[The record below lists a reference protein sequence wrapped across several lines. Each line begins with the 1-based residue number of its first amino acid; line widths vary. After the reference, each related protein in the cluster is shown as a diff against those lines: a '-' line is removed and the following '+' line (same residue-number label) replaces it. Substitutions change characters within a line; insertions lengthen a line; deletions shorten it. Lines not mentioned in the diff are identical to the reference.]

1 MPSRIMPL
9 LQQKTVK
16 NGIWLYVLQF
26 CNTVVPLLTLPYI
39 TRVLGTTGYGVFII
53 ALNIWGYLQVVV
65 EYGFALSAT
74 RQVALEEKEPLDTSR
89 LFSAI
94 IYSRLLLTAVCVAVS
109 GVYVFLNRSNAEQC
123 VCLAILMFGLLGS
136 CFQLNWLFQGK
147 QDMKYISLIGIV
159 SRTMSVICI
168 FCFVKSEQ
176 DLFLYSVLYVI
187 SPIVDG
193 VLGVIIASKKYGA
206 RLVRVSFETI
216 KDELKKGW
224 YVFTTQISGKV
235 FGAIGI
241 TFMGFFATK
250 AEVGIY
256 GAIQKVPNVILLIW
270 LPISQVLY
278 PVASQ
283 KFQESFVE
291 GKKYVYGLR
300 KRILPLFVVGS
311 LLVAGFSKAIVLVL
325 FGETYVANYY
335 WMIPLLVWL
344 LFGINNNFLGIQ
356 TLLASGHDK
365 EYSRCFQIGVF
376 CTVLFNFL
384 LIIAFKG
391 NGAAIAP
398 ALSEFVLTIML
409 SREIKKLEKSKELL

>member
-1 MPSRIMPL
+1 M
-9 LQQKTVK
+9 
-16 NGIWLYVLQF
+16 
-26 CNTVVPLLTLPYI
+26 
-39 TRVLGTTGYGVFII
+39 
-53 ALNIWGYLQVVV
+53 ALNVV
-65 EYGFALSAT
+65 A
-74 RQVALEEKEPLDTSR
+74 
-89 LFSAI
+89 
-94 IYSRLLLTAVCVAVS
+94 
-109 GVYVFLNRSNAEQC
+109 
-123 VCLAILMFGLLGS
+123 
-136 CFQLNWLFQGK
+136 
-147 QDMKYISLIGIV
+147 
-159 SRTMSVICI
+159 
-168 FCFVKSEQ
+168 
-176 DLFLYSVLYVI
+176 DLFLTVLMLPFTAIAETTSKTKYKG
-187 SPIVDG
+187 IVGD
-193 VLGVIIASKKYGA
+193 I
-206 RLVRVSFETI
+206 FN
-216 KDELKKGW
+216 
-224 YVFTTQISGKV
+224 
-235 FGAIGI
+235 
-241 TFMGFFATK
+241 TFMGLFATE

-283 KFQESFVE
+283 KFQESFAD

-311 LLVAGFSKAIVLVL
+311 LLVAGFAKVIVLIL

-409 SREIKKLEKSKELL
+409 SREIKKLEKNKS